1 LPTLHEIQPINIIS
15 RVNPARARGQ
25 GIISAMTDTPTK
37 PAVSPQT
44 VSEPDIK
51 QPWLW
56 NVVLLNDEEHS
67 YEYVI
72 RMVQKLF
79 RHPANKAFLV
89 ADRVDKDGRAI
100 CLTTHKEHAELKRDQ
115 IHAFGRDP
123 LIMSCKGSMSAIIE
137 PAECG
142 GDDDDDADDKKP

>member
-1 LPTLHEIQPINIIS
+1 
-15 RVNPARARGQ
+15 
-25 GIISAMTDTPTK
+25 MTDTQTK

-44 VSEPDIK
+44 GTKPETK

-56 NVVLLNDEEHS
+56 NVVLLDDQHHT

-72 RMVQKLF
+72 RMVQQLF
-79 RHPANKAFLV
+79 GQPLEKAFGV
-89 ADRVDKDGRAI
+89 AVKVDKDGRAI

-123 LIMSCKGSMSAIIE
+123 LMAESQGSMSAIIE
-137 PAECG
+137 PAEGG
-142 GDDDDDADDKKP
+142 GDDDDDLNGEKE